1 MLHFPGAEP
10 IDYLILGHLT
20 RDITP
25 EGARLGGGAA
35 YAALTAQALG
45 LRVGIVTAWAEDVEL
60 GPMADIPIAS
70 LKSEYSTTFKN
81 IYTPEGRIQY
91 LQAVAD
97 PIDYYHI
104 PESWRS
110 APLVHLA
117 PMAGE
122 ISSSIV
128 RQFRDS
134 FLCLTPQGW
143 LRTWDAD
150 GRVSPA
156 EWPEA
161 EFALSH
167 VDAAV
172 LSLEDVQSDR
182 TQIERMAAVAHV
194 LTVTAGREGAT
205 LYSRGEAYHFPAPET
220 EEQDPTGAGD
230 VFAAAFFTYLFRTH
244 DPNEAARFANHVAA
258 ASVARSGLEGAPTKD
273 EIFDFMPGVA

>member
-1 MLHFPGAEP
+1 
-10 IDYLILGHLT
+10 LT
-20 RDITP
+20 KDLTP
-25 EGARLGGGAA
+25 EGAELGGGAA

-45 LRVGIVTAWAEDVEL
+45 LRVGIVTAWAGDVEL
-60 GPMADIPIAS
+60 GPLADIPIAS

-91 LQAVAD
+91 IHAVAD
-97 PIDYYHI
+97 GIDYYHI

-128 RQFRDS
+128 RQFPHAM
-134 FLCLTPQGW
+134 LCLTPQGW

-150 GRVSPA
+150 GRVSTG

-172 LSLEDVQSDR
+172 LSLEDVQSDQK
-182 TQIERMAAVAHV
+182 QIERMAAAAHALV
-194 LTVTAGREGAT
+194 VTAGREGAT
-205 LYSRGEAYHFPAPET
+205 LYSQGEERHFPAPPT

-230 VFAAAFFTYLFRTH
+230 IFAAAFFNHLFQTH
-244 DPNEAARFANHVAA
+244 DPNEAARFATHVAA
-258 ASVARSGLEGAPTKD
+258 VSVTRSGLASVATKD
-273 EIFDFMPGVA
+273 ELFDIMPGVA